1 MFAGEVAWA
10 GLTGL
15 VDVVVLVL
23 ADVRAEVSGR
33 SLSLADVLL
42 VLEGGSLLVELGLVL
57 GEHVL
62 LVLPD
67 DSGSRRLDV
76 LGGQDLVV
84 LDRLHSVLVVLDMSF
99 TVDGLGGLNVLL
111 RSDVLLGD
119 LRGDLGAD
127 LDESARW

>member
-1 MFAGEVAWA
+1 M
-10 GLTGL
+10 
-15 VDVVVLVL
+15 DVVVLVL
-23 ADVRAEVSGR
+23 ADVRAEMSGR